1 MINVLKHDD
10 VYEIRFR
17 YDPKVIDIVKS
28 VPGRRWVPEGKF
40 WTIPLDKLGFL
51 LNQVKG
57 TVYEGSV
64 KIDSD
69 EHINENATLD
79 ATTVIPQIDI
89 SGIPFY
95 VPEGKSPY
103 SHQLDFMKYAIDK
116 QQRGY
121 RSGFIVADDM
131 GLGKTAESLNLAI
144 YNKKQYKFRH
154 CLIIC
159 NVNSS
164 KYNWKKEVN
173 DITHGKLHGY
183 ILGTRISRKG
193 KVTYGGGAEKLQDLT
208 VGHMFGDK
216 NSDLLPYFL
225 ILNIEAVRTKVG
237 RKYPIADMIIEYID
251 KGVINMVI
259 IDEIHKNAS
268 MTSQQGKQLLR
279 IKKATGNK
287 CEWIPMSGT
296 PIVTRPTNVY
306 LPLRLIDAHNFSSYY
321 TWCKEFCIYGGFGG
335 NEIIGYK
342 NIPRLKAML
351 QSNMIRR
358 LKSSVL
364 DLPPKIYYTEY
375 VDNTPY
381 QEALY
386 ASIEQDML
394 KDAESTI
401 QNTLNPIV
409 KFLRLR
415 QVNGSPELVDNF
427 LKADSKEYLS
437 KNSKLKRLLELLEDA
452 KDRGEKTI
460 IFSNWVE
467 PLRTIY
473 KFVSQKYK
481 TCTFTGTMTDQAREK
496 NKRVFQTNPNYTVLL
511 GTIGAAGTTHTF
523 TAASNIIF
531 YDEPWNATDKEQAE
545 DRAYRIGT
553 KNSLK
558 IFTLLSRDTVDDRV
572 HNILFEKGATAS
584 YIVDGK
590 LDFRNNP
597 DLYYKLLGR
606 S

>member
-131 GLGKTAESLNLAI
+131 GLGKTVESLNLAI

-335 NEIIGYK
+335 SEIVGYK

>member
-335 NEIIGYK
+335 SEIIGYK

-394 KDAESTI
+394 KDVESTI

>member
-335 NEIIGYK
+335 SEIIGYK

-572 HNILFEKGATAS
+572 HNILFEEGATAS

>member
-79 ATTVIPQIDI
+79 ATTVIPHIDI

-335 NEIIGYK
+335 SEIIGYK

>member
-335 NEIIGYK
+335 SEIIGYK